1 MAATRTALTAICVL
15 TLLAAAYL
23 SLSLIVLHPPRANYP
38 VWFTL
43 ATIITIQSVVTFVAM
58 ANPHAWLRILVAAA
72 GAALA
77 AKGVWMVRDTL
88 NSPQHFEGY
97 ALVLGSMLV
106 VQGAVTIGAFL
117 RLQDFRMAGLA
128 ELNRRNG

>member
-1 MAATRTALTAICVL
+1 MFSILRART
-15 TLLAAAYL
+15 
-23 SLSLIVLHPPRANYP
+23 YP

-43 ATIITIQSVVTFVAM
+43 ATIITIQSVATFVTM

-88 NSPQHFEGY
+88 NSPHFEGY

-106 VQGAVTIGAFL
+106 VQGALTIGAFL
-117 RLQDFRMAGLA
+117 RLRDFRMAGLA